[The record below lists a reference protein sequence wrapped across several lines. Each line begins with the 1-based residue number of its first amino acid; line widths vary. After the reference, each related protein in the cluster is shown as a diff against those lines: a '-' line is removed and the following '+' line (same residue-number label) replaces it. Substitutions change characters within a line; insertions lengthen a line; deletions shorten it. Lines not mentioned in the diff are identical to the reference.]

1 MRVVFRVRLG
11 RAAYACGQAPKAQVH
26 QGREASYREA
36 EAPPQQEPVRYALVL
51 CRRLQ
56 QSIRPTAVYCSR
68 CWIFVPAKQKDALIA
83 AYAPGVPAAANTG
96 QEWFAAIKACNEA
109 IKTTRE
115 YGFVDGKPVSADL
128 LDEDSGESNG
138 AAPQRL
144 D

>member
-1 MRVVFRVRLG
+1 MKPKPHPNKSPFAMRS
-11 RAAYACGQAPKAQVH
+11 C
-26 QGREASYREA
+26 SA
-36 EAPPQQEPVRYALVL
+36 ED
-51 CRRLQ
+51 CK

-109 IKTTRE
+109 IKTTSE